1 MEHNTIE
8 VRSHTATPIGYIP
21 PSFFP
26 WGTRERARRASMDLY
41 FTSPQCYVNEKQDRR
56 VYLYRGREVLKVSWD
71 RWSGVMVFEYVF
83 KYSPGQ
89 EVHWVNSY
97 GRDNGKRTIVD
108 CVMEQRG
115 PCYHITPHDAPWYA
129 VEENELLLISGV

>member
-1 MEHNTIE
+1 
-8 VRSHTATPIGYIP
+8 
-21 PSFFP
+21 
-26 WGTRERARRASMDLY
+26 MDLY
-41 FTSPQCYVNEKQDRR
+41 FTSPQCYVDERQDKR
-56 VYLYRGREVLKVSWD
+56 VFLYRGKEVRMVSWD

-97 GRDNGKRTIVD
+97 GRDNGVKTIVD
-108 CVMEQRG
+108 CVMEQSG

-129 VEENELLLISGV
+129 VEENQLQPISGV